1 MSCCMV
7 GDAAA
12 CEVLDARLHAAVDTC
27 NVYMQLPNIR
37 EGRKGIEAA
46 QAFETLW
53 HLVLGQP
60 ANDHAVSK
68 CELFQCR

>member
-1 MSCCMV
+1 M
-7 GDAAA
+7 
-12 CEVLDARLHAAVDTC
+12 RLHLRRCKHDHVQLWTVCDLR
-27 NVYMQLPNIR
+27 VQLPNIK

-68 CELFQCR
+68 CELFSCR

>member
-1 MSCCMV
+1 VCS
-7 GDAAA
+7 
-12 CEVLDARLHAAVDTC
+12 AAVEIHVFAC
-27 NVYMQLPNIR
+27 VQLPIIR

-68 CELFQCR
+68 CELFLCR